1 LTQKNILKPRAVA
14 GLPGLPFYFSRTGKI
29 CGQNKKF
36 CVIIFSVALKS
47 FRHPGCSN
55 ISALT
60 DQLRR
65 NIVKTHYNAIIIGS
79 GIIGCSIAFEL
90 SKKGWKTL
98 NIDKLKA
105 AGYGSTANTCAVI
118 RVHYST
124 LDGTAVAYESYKYWE
139 EWDKYLEVE
148 DPMGPAKFNKRGIL
162 VMKSRVNDQ
171 LKKIKSMMDQ
181 IGIPYEELTFEQ
193 VTEKYSI
200 FDDTSYYPP
209 RRPEDPEFG
218 QANKTPLQGAIYYP
232 AGGYI
237 SDPILS
243 VHNVQVAAEA
253 HGAKFKFDA
262 TVAGILKEAGRIS
275 GVTLENGTIIK
286 SPVVINAAGPHS
298 FVINRMAGVEEGMKI
313 KTRALRHEV
322 VHLPAPEGVDYE
334 SIGCPSSDS
343 DIGAYW
349 RPEVGNNILSGSEDP
364 ECDPKEWIE
373 NPDEFNRNLTDQA
386 KAQALR
392 LAQRIPGMGIPNQ
405 IQGVV
410 DLYDVTD
417 DWIPIYDKSDLAG
430 FYLAIGTS
438 GNQYKNAPVVGKMMT
453 ELIEQCENGRNHD
466 TDPVVF
472 HLEKTDRNVNM
483 KFYSR
488 LREIN
493 KESSFSVLG

>member
-1 LTQKNILKPRAVA
+1 M
-14 GLPGLPFYFSRTGKI
+14 
-29 CGQNKKF
+29 
-36 CVIIFSVALKS
+36 KS
-47 FRHPGCSN
+47 KY
-55 ISALT
+55 
-60 DQLRR
+60 D
-65 NIVKTHYNAIIIGS
+65 AIIIGS

-90 SKKGWKTL
+90 SKKGWTTL

-124 LDGTAVAYESYKYWE
+124 LDGTAAAYESYKYWD
-139 EWDKYLEVE
+139 EWDKYLGVE
-148 DPMGPAKFNKRGIL
+148 DPMGLAKFNKRGIM
-162 VMKSRVNDQ
+162 VIKSQVNNQ
-171 LKKIKSMMDQ
+171 LKKVKSMMNQ
-181 IGIPYEELTFEQ
+181 IGIPYEDLTFEQ
-193 VTEKYSI
+193 VKEKYSML
-200 FDDTSYYPP
+200 DNTSYHPP

-218 QANKTPLQGAIYYP
+218 TPNDTPIQGAIYYP
-232 AGGYI
+232 EGGYV

-253 HGAKFKFDA
+253 HGAKFKFNA
-262 TVAGILKEAGRIS
+262 KLTNILKENGKLA
-275 GVTLENGTIIK
+275 GVTLEDGTIIE
-286 SPVVINAAGPHS
+286 SPVVINASGPHS
-298 FVINRMAGVEEGMKI
+298 FVINRMAGVEEEMKI

-322 VHLPAPEGVDYE
+322 VHLPAPEGIDFE

-386 KAQALR
+386 KAQAFR
-392 LAQRIPGMGIPNQ
+392 LSQRIPGMGVPNQ

-417 DWIPIYDKSDLAG
+417 DWIPIYDKSDLPG

-438 GNQYKNAPVVGKMMT
+438 GNQYKNAPVVGKMMA
-453 ELIEQCENGRNHD
+453 ELIEQCENGKDHD
-466 TDPVVF
+466 ADPVVF
-472 HLEKTDRNVNM
+472 HLEKIDHDINM